1 MRKGERQPGCLRPGE
16 KKIIADDVSLFELN
30 YFECVHERCSN

>member
-1 MRKGERQPGCLRPGE
+1 MREGERQPGCLRPGE
-16 KKIIADDVSLFELN
+16 KKIADDVSLFELN